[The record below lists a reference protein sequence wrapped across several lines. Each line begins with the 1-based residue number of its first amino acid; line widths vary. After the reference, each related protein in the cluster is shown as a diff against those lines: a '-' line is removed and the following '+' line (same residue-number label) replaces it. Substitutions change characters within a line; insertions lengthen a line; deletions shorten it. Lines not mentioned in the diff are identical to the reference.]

1 MACVFV
7 GLSLPSKYGT
17 IFRLYLRRSQRAVNQ
32 HTYMW
37 NQNKKQKAELTDT
50 ENRLVVA
57 WDKDG
62 GGNEMGEG
70 VQ

>member
-1 MACVFV
+1 M
-7 GLSLPSKYGT
+7 
-17 IFRLYLRRSQRAVNQ
+17 NQ